1 MTNRWLLPEYVEDLL
16 PPDAWRLEMA
26 RRAILD
32 LFRERQFDLVLPP
45 LMEYMESLQ
54 TGTGRDMD
62 ALIFRLV
69 DQLNGRQLGIRADM
83 TLQVA
88 RMDAHDLSHVGV
100 NRLCYAGS
108 VLHTRPAGH
117 GQSREPYQVGA
128 EIYGVSDLSA
138 DLDILSLML
147 EALHRIGLNT
157 ITLDVGHV
165 AIFRTLAQ
173 QAGLNEKQETQW
185 FEAMLQK
192 DIPTLQQLAAPL
204 DPPWRQALLALP
216 ELNGPTAMLDR
227 AQAVLPHSQAMMQA
241 LEQLRTVARH
251 LQQRVELTFDLA
263 ALQGYHYHSGLV
275 FAVYAP
281 GYADAVA
288 RGGRYDHIGRAF
300 GRARAATGFSL
311 DLRELLSS
319 LT

>member
-16 PPDAWRLEMA
+16 PPDAWRLETA

-32 LFRERQFDLVLPP
+32 LFRERQFDLVFPP

-62 ALIFRLV
+62 VLTFRLV

-117 GQSREPYQVGA
+117 GQSREPYQMGA

-138 DLDILSLML
+138 DLDILHLML
-147 EALHRIGLNT
+147 EALHRIGLHT
-157 ITLDVGHV
+157 MTLDVGHV
-165 AIFRTLAQ
+165 AFFRTLMQ
-173 QAGLNEKQETQW
+173 QAGLDEKQETQW

-192 DIPTLQQLAAPL
+192 DIPTLQQLADAL
-204 DPPWRQALLALP
+204 EQPWRRALLALP
-216 ELNGPTAMLDR
+216 ELNGPVAILDK
-227 AQAVLPHSQAMMQA
+227 AQALLPQSPAVTQA
-241 LEQLRTVARH
+241 LEQLRAVAQH
-251 LQQRVELTFDLA
+251 FQHRVDLTFDLA

-311 DLRELLSS
+311 DLRGLLPS
-319 LT
+319 LA